1 MVTMFYS
8 KSLSKMS
15 CLLPFATLIILSAIT
30 EGGSSKSLGVFTF
43 QSETSS
49 EIPTQNDNVDI
60 PAMSDET
67 IVWESPLVEEEKS
80 TKLANKNDSNVDD
93 ENHNGSSSIPSPEV
107 TSWNTLRHKM
117 AVRRS
122 SPWARTQKIDLNE
135 DNSVATINHSS
146 ILIDHLQDLLHNSNS
161 SDIMLKVYTGNSDE
175 VKVFHT
181 HHLLLILQSEVFEDL
196 LLNQSVTTLIL
207 RETSECAALFEKL
220 LRYLY
225 CGEVTILLNQVV
237 PLHKLACKY
246 HVTALQQGI
255 TEYMSQQLA
264 RASPRGHV
272 VSWYHYSLRIGDEGL
287 QESCKRFL
295 AWNMSTVIH
304 SKEWQTIS
312 DDLMISLL
320 QRSDLVVEN
329 ELEIYYGV
337 EEWIME
343 NQPDVTVAETV
354 LKLIRYTMISPQ
366 HLFHIQKQSSV
377 MSEYYS
383 SVHKLFFLAF
393 QFHSTTPLVFAKYF
407 DVNCSLFIP
416 RNYLSGSWGS
426 LWVIN
431 NPARDDRSIS
441 FQTQLAPSNDDAS
454 KKVTWNA
461 LFSPRWLP
469 VSVRPSYSY
478 SGYGAVQAFNP
489 EDGRP
494 RIIITPATKSVSFA
508 GVNFQKTILVKVKQD
523 GRSYVKHVYDFH
535 QSTEEIGDFLL
546 QANLQKRSSEY
557 LIDNS
562 LYLHIII
569 KPIYQ
574 SLIKA
579 IK

>member
-1 MVTMFYS
+1 MFCS
-8 KSLSKMS
+8 KSPSKMS
-15 CLLPFATLIILSAIT
+15 CLLPFATLIFLSAIA
-30 EGGSSKSLGVFTF
+30 EGGSSRPFIS
-43 QSETSS
+43 QPETSS
-49 EIPTQNDNVDI
+49 DIPTQKDNSDV
-60 PAMSDET
+60 PAVPKDTTTWET
-67 IVWESPLVEEEKS
+67 PLAEEEKN
-80 TKLANKNDSNVDD
+80 TKVANKKEMVYNDDD
-93 ENHNGSSSIPSPEV
+93 ESHSGSSGIPSPEV

-117 AVRRS
+117 AGRRS
-122 SPWARTQKIDLNE
+122 PPWARRGTMYLNG

-146 ILIDHLQDLLHNSNS
+146 ILIDHLQDLLQNSNS
-161 SDIMLKVYTGNSDE
+161 SNIMLKVYTGNSDE

-181 HHLLLILQSEVFEDL
+181 HHLLLTLQSDVFEDL

-220 LRYLY
+220 IRYLY
-225 CGEVTILLNQVV
+225 CGEITILLNQVV
-237 PLHKLACKY
+237 PMHKLASKY

-255 TEYMSQQLA
+255 TEYMSQHLA
-264 RASPRGHV
+264 SESPRGHV
-272 VSWYHYSLRIGDEGL
+272 VSWYHYSLRIEDKDL
-287 QESCKRFL
+287 QERCKQFL

-304 SKEWQTIS
+304 SEEWQTIS
-312 DDLMISLL
+312 DDLMIALL

-329 ELEIYYGV
+329 ELEIYYAV
-337 EEWIME
+337 EEWIKK
-343 NQPDVTVAETV
+343 NHPDIMVTETV
-354 LKLIRYTMISPQ
+354 LKSIRYTMISPQ

-377 MSEYYS
+377 MNEHYS
-383 SVHKLFFLAF
+383 SIHNLLFLAF
-393 QFHSTTPLVFAKYF
+393 QFHSTTPLLFAKYF

-416 RNYLSGSWGS
+416 RNYLSSSWGS
-426 LWVIN
+426 QWVIN
-431 NPARDDRSIS
+431 NPARDDRSTS
-441 FQTQLAPSNDDAS
+441 FQTQLGPSNYDAS

-469 VSVRPSYSY
+469 VSLRPSYSY
-478 SGYGAVQAFNP
+478 SGYGAVQALNP

-494 RIIITPATKSVSFA
+494 RIIITPATNSVSFA
-508 GVNFQKTILVKVKQD
+508 GVNFQKTILVRVKRD
-523 GRSYVKHVYDFH
+523 GRSYVKHVYDIH
-535 QSTEEIGDFLL
+535 QSTEEIGNFLL
-546 QANLQKRSSEY
+546 QADLQKRSSEY

>member
-1 MVTMFYS
+1 MFYS
-8 KSLSKMS
+8 KSLSKMN
-15 CLLPFATLIILSAIT
+15 CFLPFATLILLSAIT
-30 EGGSSKSLGVFTF
+30 EGGSSKPSGRFTSR
-43 QSETSS
+43 SETSS
-49 EIPTQNDNVDI
+49 AVPTQGGNINI
-60 PAMSDET
+60 PAMSDDT
-67 IVWESPLVEEEKS
+67 TVWATHLAEEERN
-80 TKLANKNDSNVDD
+80 TKVANKKNDDD
-93 ENHNGSSSIPSPEV
+93 DDDDDGSQSGSSSISSPEV
-107 TSWNTLRHKM
+107 TPWNTLGRKM

-122 SPWARTQKIDLNE
+122 PSWARTPKMHLND
-135 DNSVATINHSS
+135 DNSIATINHSS
-146 ILIDHLQDLLHNSNS
+146 NLIDHLQELLYNSNS

-181 HHLLLILQSEVFEDL
+181 HHLLLILQSDVFEDL
-196 LLNQSVTTLIL
+196 LLNQSVTTLTL
-207 RETSECAALFEKL
+207 RETAECAALFDKL

-225 CGEVTILLNQVV
+225 CGEITILMNQVV
-237 PLHKLACKY
+237 PLHKLASKY
-246 HVTALQQGI
+246 HVSALQQGI
-255 TEYMSQQLA
+255 IMYMSQQLA
-264 RASPRGHV
+264 SASPRGHV
-272 VSWYHYSLRIGDEGL
+272 VSWYHYSLRIGDEDL
-287 QESCKRFL
+287 QERCKQFL

-337 EEWIME
+337 EDWIKR
-343 NQPDVTVAETV
+343 NQPDIMVAETV

-366 HLFHIQKQSSV
+366 HLFHIQKKSSV
-377 MSEYYS
+377 MNEHYNSI
-383 SVHKLFFLAF
+383 HNLFFLAF
-393 QFHSTTPLVFAKYF
+393 QFHSATPPVFAKYF

-426 LWVIN
+426 QWVIN
-431 NPARDDRSIS
+431 NPARDDRSTS
-441 FQTQLAPSNDDAS
+441 FQTQLAPSNYDVG

-469 VSVRPSYSY
+469 VSVRPSSY
-478 SGYGAVQAFNP
+478 SGYRAAFNP
-489 EDGRP
+489 EDSRP
-494 RIIITPATKSVSFA
+494 RIIITPATNSVSFA
-508 GVNFQKTILVKVKQD
+508 GVNFQKTILVRVKQD

-535 QSTEEIGDFLL
+535 QSTEETGDFLL
-546 QANLQKRSSEY
+546 QADLQKPSSEY